1 MPQRETSRGSA
12 GAEIKMKPHDYAIIG
27 SGIVGLATARE
38 LCLNSPNSRVVVIE
52 KEAAPAKHQSGRN
65 SGVIHSGIYYKP
77 GSLKAEFCREGAEA
91 MKEYCIDR
99 GIPMKQCGKLI
110 VATRQEDISGLR
122 RLYNNATCNGI
133 GVDWVNS
140 EKAREIEPH
149 VSCIEALHVRSTG
162 ITSYPDVCRAMIED
176 IRNAGGSICF
186 DQNVMNIVDSGGMRF
201 IETQKEVFPSRFVI
215 NCAGLHSDRVGVM
228 NGRPPSARI
237 IPFRGEYYRLVPQKS
252 HLVSNLIYPVP
263 NEKLPFLGVHFSRT
277 VDGGVH
283 AGPNAVLAFKRE
295 GYLKS
300 DVSAGDLISTL
311 AYGGFWKMAADHLA
325 SGLAEMRRSL
335 IKSYF
340 VNSLREMIP
349 EIGPDDLVPC
359 VSGVRA
365 QAVFSDGR
373 LVDDFLID
381 QGPGFLNVINAP
393 SPAATAS
400 LAIGR
405 HLAHKAMA
413 S

>member
-1 MPQRETSRGSA
+1 
-12 GAEIKMKPHDYAIIG
+12 
-27 SGIVGLATARE
+27 
-38 LCLNSPNSRVVVIE
+38 
-52 KEAAPAKHQSGRN
+52 
-65 SGVIHSGIYYKP
+65 
-77 GSLKAEFCREGAEA
+77 
-91 MKEYCIDR
+91 
-99 GIPMKQCGKLI
+99 
-110 VATRQEDISGLR
+110 
-122 RLYNNATCNGI
+122 
-133 GVDWVNS
+133 
-140 EKAREIEPH
+140 
-149 VSCIEALHVRSTG
+149 
-162 ITSYPDVCRAMIED
+162 
-176 IRNAGGSICF
+176 
-186 DQNVMNIVDSGGMRF
+186 
-201 IETQKEVFPSRFVI
+201 
-215 NCAGLHSDRVGVM
+215 
-228 NGRPPSARI
+228 
-237 IPFRGEYYRLVPQKS
+237 VPQKS

-263 NEKLPFLGVHFSRT
+263 NEKLPFLGVHFSKT

-300 DVSAGDLISTL
+300 DISAGDLISTL

-340 VNSLREMIP
+340 VNSLREMVP

-381 QGPGFLNVINAP
+381 QGPGYLNVINAP

-405 HLAHKAMA
+405 HLALKAMA

>member
-1 MPQRETSRGSA
+1 
-12 GAEIKMKPHDYAIIG
+12 MKPHDYAVIG

-38 LCLNSPNSRVVVIE
+38 ICMRSPESRVVVIE
-52 KEAAPAKHQSGRN
+52 KEPAPAKHQSGRN

-77 GSLKAEFCREGAEA
+77 GSLKAEFCREGAEM

-99 GIPMKQCGKLI
+99 GITMKQCGKLI
-110 VATRQEDISGLR
+110 VATREEDISGLR
-122 RLYNNATCNGI
+122 RLHHNATCNGI
-133 GVDWVNS
+133 GVDWLNN
-140 EKAREIEPH
+140 ERAREIEPH
-149 VSCIEALHVRSTG
+149 VSCVEALHVRSTG
-162 ITSYPDVCRAMIED
+162 ITSYPDVCRAMIDD
-176 IRNAGGSICF
+176 IRNVGGSICF
-186 DQNVMNIVDSGGMRF
+186 EQNVMHIVDSGGMKF
-201 IETQKEVFPSRFVI
+201 IETERDVFPSRFVI
-215 NCAGLHSDRVGVM
+215 NCAGLYSDRIGVM
-228 NGRPPSARI
+228 SGRPPAARI
-237 IPFRGEYYRLVPQKS
+237 IPFRGEYFRLVPQKS
-252 HLVSNLIYPVP
+252 HLVNSLIYPVP
-263 NEKLPFLGVHFSRT
+263 NEKLPFLGVHFSKT

-295 GYLKS
+295 GYRKS
-300 DVSAGDLISTL
+300 DISAGDLISTL
-311 AYGGFWKMAADHLA
+311 AYRGFWKMAAEHLA

-335 IKSYF
+335 IKKYF
-340 VNSLREMIP
+340 VASLREMIP

-365 QAVFSDGR
+365 QAVFNDGR

-381 QGPGFLNVINAP
+381 QGPGYLNVINAP

-405 HLAHKAMA
+405 HLARKAMA